1 MISPNIKIQ
10 TESNRNSKKMNES
23 RRKTLIDSGIE
34 LFFKKNAKITG
45 EVTAKN
51 NFENSYDHR
60 EEKKWKPFESIRIYT
75 DRRKSHDSRIGVDIN
90 GTHTENI
97 SKNLFF
103 NRKKKLQK
111 KKLFNFY
118 RSSIR

>member
-10 TESNRNSKKMNES
+10 TESNRNSKKMNET
-23 RRKTLIDSGIE
+23 RRRTLIDSGIE
-34 LFFKKNAKITG
+34 LFFKKNSKTTG

-97 SKNLFF
+97 
-103 NRKKKLQK
+103 
-111 KKLFNFY
+111 
-118 RSSIR
+118 